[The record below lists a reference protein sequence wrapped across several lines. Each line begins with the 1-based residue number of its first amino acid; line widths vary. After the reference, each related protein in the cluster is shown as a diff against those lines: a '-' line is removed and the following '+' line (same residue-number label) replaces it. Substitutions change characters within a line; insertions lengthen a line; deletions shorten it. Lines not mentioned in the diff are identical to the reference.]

1 MVFVFIDFGDRAC
14 LVLHYIKDYDSSCLG
29 ANDNVTIV
37 RGDAKLVTGA
47 VVRVREERVFKAG
60 SEQLLPLA
68 HIPYLNDVIV
78 SCRDDVS
85 LVRCE
90 ACTGH
95 VVGMGIVHCVNL
107 SALLDVPNAH
117 LFGVS

>member
-1 MVFVFIDFGDRAC
+1 MVLIFIDFGDRAC
-14 LVLHYIKDYDSSCLG
+14 LVLHYVKDYYSSCLG

-37 RGDAKLVTGA
+37 RRDAKLVTGA
-47 VVRVREERVFKAG
+47 VVRVCEERVFEARSK
-60 SEQLLPLA
+60 QLLPLA
-68 HIPYLNDVIV
+68 HIPYLHDVIV

-90 ACTGH
+90 ACAGH
-95 VVGMGIVHCVNL
+95 VVGVSIVHCVDL
-107 SALLDVPNAH
+107 STLLDVPNAH